1 MDLKK
6 PRGQQKARSKQ
17 NVMWDIWYETC
28 RISNSDYLLSVDC
41 VLDTVLAIWNTLM
54 KKKQI
59 KILAFMKHFGDGE
72 QKDRKG
78 NKHNKRILK
87 KNHGSK

>member
-1 MDLKK
+1 M
-6 PRGQQKARSKQ
+6 
-17 NVMWDIWYETC
+17 
-28 RISNSDYLLSVDC
+28 
-41 VLDTVLAIWNTLM
+41 LDTVLAIWNTLM
-54 KKKQI
+54 KKKLI